1 MGTSLILEEKSM
13 DEDKTM
19 IKSVKDLTEEMGKKS
34 AYITILTG
42 KMAGQM
48 FDLKNRE
55 YQLGRG
61 TDADIQV
68 NDDGISRIHA
78 KIVRTELGTKIKDLE
93 STNGIFYNGKK
104 FTEKFLD
111 NGDKIQIGISTVLK
125 FSYKDELEEKM
136 QKKLYDSAVKD
147 GLTRIY
153 NKRYFEDKFK
163 AEFEYYKKTNG
174 VFSLLAFD
182 IDHFKKVNDTYGHA
196 AGDYVLSTMA
206 GVISAT
212 IRENDT
218 FARTGGEEFS
228 LIFKDVNELKGQ
240 KMADRVRKLVEG
252 TNFIYNDTKIPI
264 SISIGIATLN
274 YTSFDKPLDMVES
287 ADQFLYKAKQNGRN
301 RVESIFS

>member
-42 KMAGQM
+42 KMAGLM

>member
-34 AYITILTG
+34 AY
-42 KMAGQM
+42 MAGQM

-240 KMADRVRKLVEG
+240 KMADRVRKLEEG